1 MKLAK
6 GNFGSRGNVWTVAKN
21 TVEKGLQYA
30 YAHRQLKKRTFRSL
44 WITRINAAVRAYGMT
59 YSEFI
64 GKVNAKGIAINR
76 KVMADL
82 AMNEP
87 KAFEAIV
94 IAGRRHPKALPPDVG
109 IVRSGCSPV
118 RPEQPN
124 RDIERGFGRLADTP
138 LNLFRPKSER
148 SDKVCRMFP
157 DRRQAYRHNR

>member
-1 MKLAK
+1 MPRSVNAVASRARRKKVLKLAK

-30 YAHRQLKKRTFRSL
+30 YAHRQIKKRTYRSL

-59 YSEFI
+59 YSEFM

-87 KAFEAIV
+87 QAFEAIV
-94 IAGRRHPKALPPDVG
+94 NAVK
-109 IVRSGCSPV
+109 
-118 RPEQPN
+118 
-124 RDIERGFGRLADTP
+124 
-138 LNLFRPKSER
+138 
-148 SDKVCRMFP
+148 
-157 DRRQAYRHNR
+157 

>member
-44 WITRINAAVRAYGMT
+44 WIMRINAAVRAQGMT
-59 YSEFI
+59 YSQFI
-64 GKVNAKGIAINR
+64 GKLNAKRIVLNR
-76 KVMADL
+76 KVLADL

-94 IAGRRHPKALPPDVG
+94 NAVK
-109 IVRSGCSPV
+109 
-118 RPEQPN
+118 
-124 RDIERGFGRLADTP
+124 
-138 LNLFRPKSER
+138 
-148 SDKVCRMFP
+148 
-157 DRRQAYRHNR
+157 